1 MTVNKQMNDYKVIR
15 SKQLSKGYDNRYVIV
30 DKKTNQVLDDANGYG
45 YKSKENAHRCWTY
58 KNRSQEDRNKIN
70 KKYEAVI
77 KWIDKNKKIIDEL
90 DNIAFYAFKD
100 GDELTTKDIEK
111 VIGKHQEFTTRQ
123 FIYVYHNYN
132 KVKRNLRKKK
142 K

>member
-1 MTVNKQMNDYKVIR
+1 MTNYKVIR
-15 SKQLSKGYDNRYVIV
+15 SKQLSKGYDNRYVII
-30 DKKTNQVLDDANGYG
+30 DKETNQVLDDANGYG
-45 YKSKENAHRCWTY
+45 YKSKENAHRCWAY
-58 KNRSQEDRNKIN
+58 KSRSKEDKNKIN

-90 DNIAFYAFKD
+90 DNMAFYAFKD
-100 GDELTTKDIEK
+100 GDDLTTKDIEE

>member
-1 MTVNKQMNDYKVIR
+1 MNDYKVIR
-15 SKQLSKGYDNRYVIV
+15 SKQLSRGYDNRYVIV
-30 DKKTNQVLDDANGYG
+30 DKETNQVLDDANGYG
-45 YKSKENAHRCWTY
+45 YKNKENAHRCWAY
-58 KNRSQEDRNKIN
+58 KSRSQEDRNKIN

-90 DNIAFYAFKD
+90 DNMAFYAFKD
-100 GDELTTKDIEK
+100 GDKLTTKDIEE
-111 VIGKHQEFTTRQ
+111 VIGKHQEFTTKQ

>member
-1 MTVNKQMNDYKVIR
+1 MTNYKVIR

-30 DKKTNQVLDDANGYG
+30 DAQTQNILDDANGYG
-45 YKSKENAHRCWTY
+45 YKSKENAHRCWSY
-58 KNRSQEDRNKIN
+58 KSRPKEKQDELN

-77 KWIDKNKKIIDEL
+77 KWIDKNKKIIDKL
-90 DNIAFYAFKD
+90 DNMAFYAFKD
-100 GDELTTKDIEK
+100 GDDLTTKDIED
-111 VIGKHQEFTTRQ
+111 VIGKHQEFTTKQ

>member
-1 MTVNKQMNDYKVIR
+1 MNNYKVIK

-30 DKKTNQVLDDANGYG
+30 DKETNQVLDDANGYG
-45 YKSKENAHRCWTY
+45 YKSKENAHRCWAY
-58 KNRSQEDRNKIN
+58 KSRSKEDKNKIN

-90 DNIAFYAFKD
+90 DNMAFYACKD
-100 GDELTTKDIEK
+100 SDDLTTKDIEE
-111 VIGKHQEFTTRQ
+111 VIGKHQEFTTKQ